1 MLVRASS
8 GSGGGSGGK
17 FYIIGGMSDGAGY
30 YGYSCF
36 MTDDFYKA
44 YPRATAQA
52 IYEDDTIKVDALADG
67 SYYGNTSVFYK
78 KACTVNSVN
87 TSSSST
93 TTKTAGTT
101 ETLTTSG
108 TWFRITPL

>member
-52 IYEDDTIKVDALADG
+52 IYEDDTIKVDALASGTYQG
-67 SYYGNTSVFYK
+67 STTVTYK
-78 KACTVNSVN
+78 KACTVDSAD

-101 ETLTTSG
+101 ETIKTSG
-108 TWFRITPL
+108 IWYRITLL

>member
-1 MLVRASS
+1 MFNRSS
-8 GSGGGSGGK
+8 IASGGGGK

-36 MTDDFYKA
+36 MTDDFCKA

-52 IYEDDTIKVDALADG
+52 IYEDDTIKVDSLASGTNNG
-67 SYYGNTSVFYK
+67 STTVTYK
-78 KACTVNSVN
+78 KACTVDSVG
-87 TSSSST
+87 TSSSSS

-101 ETLTTSG
+101 ETVTTSNV
-108 TWFRITPL
+108 WYRITPL